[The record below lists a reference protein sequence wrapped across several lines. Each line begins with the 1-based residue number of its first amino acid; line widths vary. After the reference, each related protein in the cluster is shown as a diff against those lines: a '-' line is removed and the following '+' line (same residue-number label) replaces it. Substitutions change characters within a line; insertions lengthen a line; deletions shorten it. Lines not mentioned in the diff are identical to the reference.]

1 LQAPFLTR
9 LSPWHTDA
17 ALAMSGPH
25 GNSEVVGRAVQ
36 ALQAGQRTE
45 ESFRVL
51 HQTYYQPVQRFFA
64 KRLGST
70 DESLDLTQETF
81 LRIYQGVKGFRGDAP
96 FGAWVY
102 RIAWNVLHRYTSRG
116 SAVHRPGRQVSLE
129 DPEAMPADAGSN
141 PNLGRGG
148 DEDRAFARV
157 LHRER
162 LEILRQAIEKLPP
175 QRRRCLV
182 LWAFQGQTYEQI
194 ATALRLSLGTVKAHL
209 AQARK
214 QLESLVEE
222 SRSEP

>member
-1 LQAPFLTR
+1 
-9 LSPWHTDA
+9 
-17 ALAMSGPH
+17 MSGH
-25 GNSEVVGRAVQ
+25 DGNSEVVGRAVQ

-51 HQTYYQPVQRFFA
+51 HQAYYQPVQRFFA

-70 DESLDLTQETF
+70 NESLDLTQETF

-116 SAVHRPGRQVSLE
+116 SPVHRPGRQVPLE
-129 DPEAMPADAGSN
+129 DPEAMPADAGSG
-141 PNLGRGG
+141 PGTEG
-148 DEDRAFARV
+148 DEERAFARV
-157 LHRER
+157 LRRER

-182 LWAFQGQTYEQI
+182 LWAFQAQTYEQI
-194 ATALRLSLGTVKAHL
+194 ATALQLSLGTVKAHL